1 MQWII
6 EKLVRFPF
14 FHHIAEIHYEN
25 AVGDVLYD
33 RQVVRD
39 KDVGQPQ
46 LVLQLFQK
54 VDYLRL
60 HRHVERGHRF
70 VTDNEFRIDGK
81 RPCDADSLSLSAR
94 KFMRVSVVILVLQSA
109 LFHNVADVRFN
120 LFFRHDFMHAHGF
133 RNDVPDCHTWG
144 KAGIRILKNKLHIGA
159 IFSHLAFFDI
169 RNVVA
174 FEIHLAAVGVVQT
187 KYRPAERRF
196 SATRLAHDADGFT
209 VIDRKRYV
217 VDGFQR

>member
-109 LFHNVADVRFN
+109 LFHNVAD
-120 LFFRHDFMHAHGF
+120 
-133 RNDVPDCHTWG
+133 DCHTWG
-144 KAGIRILKNKLHIGA
+144 KAGIRILTNKLHIGA